1 MKQIV
6 LIFLVS
12 ITLFAGGYT
21 FEEKRYVYSIDKTM
35 QMKGTISFDDK
46 GMKID
51 YVEPGVR
58 HILYDGLSMDVVDS
72 DGEIVQHVDLN
83 EQPMMKVYLD
93 FIHKLYRG
101 DYEALREN
109 FVIEKTVA
117 VVMLTPIAPVD
128 KVIKSVVVNRN
139 AKGLETIN
147 TKMSNGDEITLTI
160 AQ

>member
-1 MKQIV
+1 MKI
-6 LIFLVS
+6 
-12 ITLFAGGYT
+12 ITLLLLTVLTLIAGGYT
-21 FEEKRYVYSIDKTM
+21 FEEKRYVYSIDKTL
-35 QMKGTISFDDK
+35 QMKGTIAFDEK

-58 HILYDGLSMDVVDS
+58 HIVYDGLSMDVVNS
-72 DGEIVQHVDLN
+72 DGEVVQHVDLN
-83 EQPMMKVYLD
+83 EQPMMKVYMD

-109 FVIEKTVA
+109 FVIKKTIT

-128 KVIKSVVVNRN
+128 KVIKSVVVHRN
-139 AKGLETIN
+139 TKGLEKIK

>member
-1 MKQIV
+1 MKLVI
-6 LIFLVS
+6 LIFLAS
-12 ITLFAGGYT
+12 LTLFAGGYT

-58 HILYDGLSMDVVDS
+58 RILYDGLSMDVVDS
-72 DGEIVQHVDLN
+72 DGEVVQHVDLN

-139 AKGLETIN
+139 AKGLEKIN

>member
-1 MKQIV
+1 MRIITF
-6 LIFLVS
+6 IFLVS
-12 ITLFAGGYT
+12 FSLLAGGYT
-21 FEEKRYVYSIDKTM
+21 FEETRYVYSIDKTM
-35 QMKGTISFDDK
+35 QMKGTIAFDDK

-58 HILYDGLSMDVVDS
+58 HIIYDGLSMDVVDS
-72 DGEIVQHVDLN
+72 DGKVLQHIDLN
-83 EQPMMKVYLD
+83 DQPMMKVYMD

-101 DYEALREN
+101 DYEALSEN
-109 FVIEKTVA
+109 FVIEQTTK

-139 AKGLETIN
+139 AKGLEKIN

>member
-1 MKQIV
+1 MKIIA
-6 LIFLVS
+6 LLFLSLV
-12 ITLFAGGYT
+12 TLFAGGYT

-35 QMKGTISFDDK
+35 QMKGTIAFDDK

-58 HILYDGLSMDVVDS
+58 HINYDGLSMDVVDS
-72 DGEIVQHVDLN
+72 DGKVLQHIDLN
-83 EQPMMKVYLD
+83 DQPMMKVYMD

-101 DYEALREN
+101 DYEALSEN
-109 FVIEKTVA
+109 FVIEKTITM
-117 VVMLTPIAPVD
+117 VMLTPIAPVD

-139 AKGLETIN
+139 AKGLEKIN

>member
-1 MKQIV
+1 MKTVILLLV
-6 LIFLVS
+6 VALTLI
-12 ITLFAGGYT
+12 AGGYD

-35 QMKGTISFDDK
+35 QMRGTIAFDDK

-58 HILYDGLSMDVVDS
+58 HIIYDGLSMDVVDS
-72 DGEIVQHVDLN
+72 DGEVVQHVDLN
-83 EQPMMKVYLD
+83 DQPMMKVYMD

-101 DYEALREN
+101 DYEALSEN
-109 FVIEKTVA
+109 FAIEKTA
-117 VVMLTPIAPVD
+117 TVVRLTPIAPVD
-128 KVIKSVVVNRN
+128 KVIKSVVVNHN
-139 AKGLETIN
+139 VKGLEKIN

>member
-1 MKQIV
+1 MKIIAF
-6 LIFLVS
+6 LFLVS
-12 ITLFAGGYT
+12 LTLFAGGYN

-35 QMKGTISFDDK
+35 QMKGSIAFDEK

-58 HILYDGLSMDVVDS
+58 HIVYDGLSMDVVDS
-72 DGEIVQHVDLN
+72 SGKVVQHIDLN
-83 EQPMMKVYLD
+83 EQPMMKVYMD

-101 DYEALREN
+101 DYEALSEN
-109 FVIEKTVA
+109 FIIKKSIT
-117 VVMLTPIAPVD
+117 VVMLTPIAPID

-139 AKGLETIN
+139 AKGLEKIK
-147 TKMSNGDEITLTI
+147 TKMSNGDEITLAI